1 MENKISL
8 SKKLGE
14 MEKFFIYAPI
24 LLTTLFISQQVD
36 KSSYNYPLLL
46 VVGLGI
52 MAIISFALNKIKVN
66 KKEIV

>member
-24 LLTTLFISQQVD
+24 LLTALFISQQVD
-36 KSSYNYPLLL
+36 KSSYNYPLSL